1 MGQKFKI
8 VYVHIG
14 KERGRE
20 GERKR
25 ETGREISRSWFISY
39 GIVQLANLKSL
50 GKGRPEPG
58 KSGKR

>member
-25 ETGREISRSWFISY
+25 ESEGERDWEREFR
-39 GIVQLANLKSL
+39 NH
-50 GKGRPEPG
+50 
-58 KSGKR
+58 KSGQDFINIPIQ